1 MAPKRFWDC
10 KDSLFF
16 GIAKNIFQRP
26 DSAIFFLYL
35 YAMPQSAKYADVL
48 LPLHLVRELT
58 YRLPAG
64 ESFAVGEWVQVKVGA
79 HAYQGVIAALRD
91 TCDIDPLRIKEILSR
106 ESLPK
111 VTTDD
116 LAFWRELAD
125 YYMCTPGDVFK
136 AAFPQYLRKQADVKP
151 RKRKQAP
158 APADYTQLPE
168 LSPAQQ
174 KAFDEIEA
182 YFTGRKPVL
191 LHGVTGSGKTEIYMH
206 LARRRMEAGRSVL
219 YLVPEIAMSRQL
231 QERLQRVFG
240 DQLLVFHSRQT
251 AAQRKAVVDKLLAAE
266 GPFLVLG
273 TRSAVL
279 LPARN
284 LGLVVIDEE
293 HDASYKQDDP
303 APRYNGRDAAM
314 LLAARLGAKVLLGTA
329 TPSYESAYNVET
341 GKFAKVSLTEK
352 YHRLA
357 EPKIV
362 IADTA
367 RAHRLHNMQG
377 PFTQQLLNEIEK
389 TVARGEQVLVFR
401 SRRAYA
407 TQVQCEACGKVPLC
421 PNCHIPLTY
430 HKFNN
435 SLVCHYCGAHQ
446 PLPEVC
452 PECGKG
458 ALVPVGA
465 GTERIEELLQERFP
479 DLRIARFDAD
489 TTERRK
495 DEEKMLSDFAAGKI
509 DILVGTQMITK
520 GFDFDKLSLVA
531 VLSADSLLALQDF
544 RADER
549 ALQLLRQFRGRAGR
563 RTRPGKMLIQT
574 AQPDHPVFAQL
585 KAEAE
590 LPEAD
595 DALMAA
601 ALQERRAFRFPPFVR
616 LITLTVRD
624 ASEGRLWHLCRD
636 IEAALKNA
644 GIAGPCAPVA
654 PLNETVGRQHV
665 RQFWIRLPRTA
676 ALARTKRALAAE
688 LDALTLRYRGRV
700 DLSIDVDPL

>member
-1 MAPKRFWDC
+1 MSQA
-10 KDSLFF
+10 L
-16 GIAKNIFQRP
+16 
-26 DSAIFFLYL
+26 
-35 YAMPQSAKYADVL
+35 KYADVL

-58 YRLPAG
+58 YRLPSG
-64 ESFAVGEWVQVKVGA
+64 EDPLAVGEWVQVKVGA
-79 HAYQGVIAALRD
+79 HTYQGVVCALRE
-91 TCDIDPLRIKEILSR
+91 TCDIDPLRVKEILSR
-106 ESLPK
+106 ENLTRVMPA
-111 VTTDD
+111 DI
-116 LAFWRELAD
+116 AFWRELAE

-151 RKRKQAP
+151 RKKKQAP
-158 APADYTQLPE
+158 VPADFAQLPT

-174 KAFDEIEA
+174 KALDEIEA
-182 YFTGRKPVL
+182 HFTGRKPVL

-251 AAQRKAVVDKLLAAE
+251 AAQRKAVVDKLLSGE

-284 LGLVVIDEE
+284 LALVVIDEE

-303 APRYNGRDAAM
+303 SPRYNGRDAAM
-314 LLAARLGAKVLLGTA
+314 LLAARVGAKVLLGTA

-341 GKFAKVSLTEK
+341 GKYQRVSLTEK

-367 RAHRLHNMQG
+367 KARRLHNMQG

-389 TVARGEQVLVFR
+389 TAARGEQVLLFR

-407 TQVQCEACGKVPLC
+407 TQVQCDACGKIPLC

-430 HKFNN
+430 HKFNHT
-435 SLVCHYCGAHQ
+435 LQCHYCGAHQ
-446 PLPEVC
+446 PMPETC
-452 PECGKG
+452 PQCGKG
-458 ALVPVGA
+458 TLVPVGA
-465 GTERIEELLQERFP
+465 GTEKIEELLQERYP

-495 DEEKMLSDFAAGKI
+495 DEERILSDFAAGKI

-520 GFDFDKLSLVA
+520 GFDFDRLSLVA
-531 VLSADSLLALQDF
+531 VLSADSLLAVQDF

-563 RTRPGKMLIQT
+563 RNRPGKMLIQT
-574 AQPDHPVFAQL
+574 EQPDHPVFARL
-585 KAEAE
+585 KAEE
-590 LPEAD
+590 TLPDAD
-595 DALMAA
+595 AA
-601 ALQERRAFRFPPFVR
+601 ALKAALEERRAFRFPPFVR
-616 LITLTVRD
+616 LITLTLRD

-636 IEAALKNA
+636 IETALQHA
-644 GIAGPCAPVA
+644 GIAPCAPVA

-665 RQFWIRLPRTA
+665 RQFLIKLPRTA
-676 ALARTKRALAAE
+676 ALARSKRALAAE
-688 LDALTLRYRGRV
+688 LDALTLRYSGRV

>member
-1 MAPKRFWDC
+1 MSQTP
-10 KDSLFF
+10 S
-16 GIAKNIFQRP
+16 
-26 DSAIFFLYL
+26 
-35 YAMPQSAKYADVL
+35 YADVL

-64 ESFAVGEWVQVKVGA
+64 GDALAVGEWVQVKVGA
-79 HAYQGVIAALRD
+79 HAYQGVIAALKE
-91 TCDIDPLRIKEILSR
+91 TCEIDPLRVKEIENR
-106 ESLPK
+106 VELPP
-111 VTTDD
+111 VSPLD
-116 LAFWRELAD
+116 LAFWRDLAE

-136 AAFPQYLRKQADVKP
+136 AAFPQYLRKQAEVKS
-151 RKRKQAP
+151 RKKAKTPQ
-158 APADYTQLPE
+158 PADFTQLPD

-174 KAFDEIEA
+174 KAFEEIEPHFA
-182 YFTGRKPVL
+182 GRKPVL

-231 QERLQRVFG
+231 KERLQRVFG
-240 DQLLVFHSRQT
+240 DTLLVFHSRQT
-251 AAQRKAVVDKLLAAE
+251 AAQRKAVVDKLLTDE

-303 APRYNGRDAAM
+303 APRYNGRDAAI

-329 TPSYESAYNVET
+329 TPSYESDYNVET
-341 GKFAKVSLTEK
+341 GKYAMVSLTEK
-352 YHRLA
+352 YHKLA
-357 EPKIV
+357 EPKIL
-362 IADTA
+362 IADTSKA
-367 RAHRLHNMQG
+367 RRLRNMKG
-377 PFTQQLLNEIEK
+377 PFTQQLLNEIER
-389 TVARGEQVLVFR
+389 TIARGEQVLVFR

-407 TQVQCEACGKVPLC
+407 TQVQCDACGKIPLC
-421 PNCHIPLTY
+421 PNCHTPLTY
-430 HKFNN
+430 HKF
-435 SLVCHYCGAHQ
+435 SHTLECHYCGAHQ

-458 ALVPVGA
+458 ALVPIGT
-465 GTERIEELLQERFP
+465 GTEKIEELLQEQFP

-489 TTERRK
+489 TAERRK
-495 DEEKMLSDFAAGKI
+495 DEERILSDFAAGKI

-520 GFDFDKLSLVA
+520 GFDFDRLSLVA
-531 VLSADSLLALQDF
+531 VLSADSLLAVQDF

-563 RTRPGKMLIQT
+563 RSRPGKMLIQT
-574 AQPDHPVFAQL
+574 EQPDHPVFQRL
-585 KAEAE
+585 KAEETSGRDAA
-590 LPEAD
+590 AD
-595 DALMAA
+595 QASLAA
-601 ALQERRAFRFPPFVR
+601 ALEERRTFGFPPFVR

-636 IEAALKNA
+636 IETALKNA
-644 GIAGPCAPVA
+644 GINNPCPPVT
-654 PLNETVGRQHV
+654 PLNEMIGKQHI
-665 RQFWIRLPRTA
+665 RQFWVRLPRNA
-676 ALARTKRALAAE
+676 RLARTKRALAAE
-688 LDALTLRYRGRV
+688 LDALTLRYHGHV

>member
-1 MAPKRFWDC
+1 M
-10 KDSLFF
+10 S
-16 GIAKNIFQRP
+16 QRP
-26 DSAIFFLYL
+26 
-35 YAMPQSAKYADVL
+35 KYADVL

-64 ESFAVGEWVQVKVGA
+64 EEFAVGEWVQVKVAA
-79 HAYQGVIAALRD
+79 HTYQGVVCALRE
-91 TCDIDPLRIKEILSR
+91 TCDIDPLRVKEILSR
-106 ESLPK
+106 ETLPR
-111 VTTDD
+111 VTPADI
-116 LAFWRELAD
+116 AFWRDLAD

-136 AAFPQYLRKQADVKP
+136 AAFPQYIRKQADVKP
-151 RKRKQAP
+151 RKKQQAP
-158 APADYTQLPE
+158 VPADYTKLPE

-182 YFTGRKPVL
+182 HFAGRKPVL

-206 LARRRMEAGRSVL
+206 LARRRMEARKSVL

-231 QERLQRVFG
+231 QDRLQRVFG
-240 DQLLVFHSRQT
+240 DTLLVFHSRQT
-251 AAQRKAVVDKLLAAE
+251 AAQRKAVVDKLLSGE

-314 LLAARLGAKVLLGTA
+314 LLAVRLGAKVLLGTA
-329 TPSYESAYNVET
+329 TPSYESAYNVEA
-341 GKFAKVSLTEK
+341 GKYAKVSLTEK

-367 RAHRLHNMQG
+367 KARRLHNMQG

-407 TQVQCEACGKVPLC
+407 TQVQCDACGKIPLC

-435 SLVCHYCGAHQ
+435 SLVCHWCGAHQ

-458 ALVPVGA
+458 PLVPIGA
-465 GTERIEELLQERFP
+465 GTEKIEELLQERYP

-495 DEEKMLSDFAAGKI
+495 DEEKILSDFAAGKI

-520 GFDFDKLSLVA
+520 GFDFDRLSLVA
-531 VLSADSLLALQDF
+531 VLSADSLLAVQDF

-563 RTRPGKMLIQT
+563 RERPGKMLIQT
-574 AQPDHPVFAQL
+574 EQSDHPVFARL
-585 KAEAE
+585 REE
-590 LPEAD
+590 DLPGEE
-595 DALMAA
+595 AA
-601 ALQERRAFRFPPFVR
+601 ALTAALAERRAFRFPPFVR
-616 LITLTVRD
+616 LIVLTVRD

-636 IEAALKNA
+636 IETAIKNA
-644 GIAGPCAPVA
+644 GITPCAPVA

-665 RQFWIRLPRTA
+665 RQFFVRLPRTA
-676 ALARTKRALAAE
+676 ALARSKRALAAE
-688 LDALTLRYRGRV
+688 LNAMTLRYGGRV

>member
-1 MAPKRFWDC
+1 M
-10 KDSLFF
+10 S
-16 GIAKNIFQRP
+16 QRP
-26 DSAIFFLYL
+26 
-35 YAMPQSAKYADVL
+35 KYADVL

-64 ESFAVGEWVQVKVGA
+64 EEFAVGEWVQVKVAA
-79 HAYQGVIAALRD
+79 HTYQGVVCALRE
-91 TCDIDPLRIKEILSR
+91 TCDIDPLRVKEILSR
-106 ESLPK
+106 ETLPR
-111 VTTDD
+111 VTPADI
-116 LAFWRELAD
+116 AFWRDLAD

-136 AAFPQYLRKQADVKP
+136 AAFPQYIRKQADVKP
-151 RKRKQAP
+151 RKKQQAP
-158 APADYTQLPE
+158 VPADYTKLPE

-182 YFTGRKPVL
+182 HFTGRKPVL

-206 LARRRMEAGRSVL
+206 LARRRMEAGKSVL

-231 QERLQRVFG
+231 QDRLQRVFG
-240 DQLLVFHSRQT
+240 DMLLVFHSRQT
-251 AAQRKAVVDKLLAAE
+251 AAQRKAVVDKLLSGE

-284 LGLVVIDEE
+284 LALVVIDEE

-314 LLAARLGAKVLLGTA
+314 LLAVRLGAKVLLGTA
-329 TPSYESAYNVET
+329 TPSYESAYNVEA
-341 GKFAKVSLTEK
+341 GKYAKVSLTEK
-352 YHRLA
+352 YHHLA
-357 EPKIV
+357 EPKII

-367 RAHRLHNMQG
+367 KARRLHNMQG

-407 TQVQCEACGKVPLC
+407 TQVQCDACGKIPLC

-435 SLVCHYCGAHQ
+435 SLVCHWCGAHQ
-446 PLPEVC
+446 PLPETC

-458 ALVPVGA
+458 TLVPIGA
-465 GTERIEELLQERFP
+465 GTEKIEELLQERYP

-495 DEEKMLSDFAAGKI
+495 DEEKILSDFAAGKI

-520 GFDFDKLSLVA
+520 GFDFDRLSLVA
-531 VLSADSLLALQDF
+531 VLSADSLLAVQDF

-563 RTRPGKMLIQT
+563 RERPGKMLIQT
-574 AQPDHPVFAQL
+574 EQSDHPVFARL
-585 KAEAE
+585 REE
-590 LPEAD
+590 DLPGEE
-595 DALMAA
+595 AA
-601 ALQERRAFRFPPFVR
+601 ALTAALAERRAFRFPPFVR
-616 LITLTVRD
+616 LIVLTVRD

-636 IEAALKNA
+636 IETAIKNA
-644 GIAGPCAPVA
+644 GITPCAPVA

-665 RQFWIRLPRTA
+665 RQFFVRLPRTA
-676 ALARTKRALAAE
+676 ALARSKRALAAE
-688 LDALTLRYRGRV
+688 LNAMTLRYGGRV

>member
-1 MAPKRFWDC
+1 MSQRF
-10 KDSLFF
+10 
-16 GIAKNIFQRP
+16 
-26 DSAIFFLYL
+26 
-35 YAMPQSAKYADVL
+35 KYADVL
-48 LPLHLVRELT
+48 LPLRLVRELT

-64 ESFAVGEWVQVKVGA
+64 EENLAPGEWVQVKVGA
-79 HAYQGVIAALRD
+79 HTYQGVVAALRE
-91 TCDIDPLRIKEILSR
+91 TCDIDPLRVKEILSR
-106 ESLPK
+106 ETLPR
-111 VTTDD
+111 VTAADI
-116 LAFWRELAD
+116 AFWRDLAD

-136 AAFPQYLRKQADVKP
+136 AAFPQYIRKQAEVKP
-151 RKRKQAP
+151 RKKQQP
-158 APADYTQLPE
+158 PVPADYTKLPE
-168 LSPAQQ
+168 LSPTQR

-182 YFTGRKPVL
+182 HFAGRKPVL

-206 LARRRMEAGRSVL
+206 LARRRMEAGKSVL

-240 DQLLVFHSRQT
+240 DTLLVFHSRQT
-251 AAQRKAVVDKLLAAE
+251 AAQRKAVVDKLLSGE

-284 LGLVVIDEE
+284 LGLVVVDEE

-303 APRYNGRDAAM
+303 APRYNGRDVAL

-341 GKFAKVSLTEK
+341 GKYAKVSLTEK
-352 YHRLA
+352 YHHLA

-367 RAHRLHNMQG
+367 KARRLHNMQG

-407 TQVQCEACGKVPLC
+407 TQVQCDACGKIPLC

-435 SLVCHYCGAHQ
+435 SLACHWCGAHR

-458 ALVPVGA
+458 TLVPIGA
-465 GTERIEELLQERFP
+465 GTEKIEELLQERYP

-495 DEEKMLSDFAAGKI
+495 DEEKILADFAAGKI

-520 GFDFDKLSLVA
+520 GFDFDRLSLVA
-531 VLSADSLLALQDF
+531 VLSADSLLAVQDF

-563 RTRPGKMLIQT
+563 RERPGKMLIQT
-574 AQPDHPVFAQL
+574 EQSDHPVFARL
-585 KAEAE
+585 RAEE
-590 LPEAD
+590 SPDVE
-595 DALMAA
+595 AA
-601 ALQERRAFRFPPFVR
+601 ALAAALAERRAFRFPPFVR
-616 LITLTVRD
+616 LIVLTLRD

-636 IEAALKNA
+636 VETAVKNA
-644 GIAGPCAPVA
+644 GIAPCAPVA

-665 RQFWIRLPRTA
+665 RQFFVRLPRTA

-688 LDALTLRYRGRV
+688 LNAMTLRYSGRV